1 MNNEN
6 KTEKKPTNYKK
17 IINHWDKK
25 KHLKC
30 VGVVCRWCN
39 WRFIYLS
46 DVLAFVSIL
55 MVVFFWHSIQLMI
68 HLKTKKKWCWWW
80 WYRFETQTFFSIII
94 EWNGMDESP
103 TSSKSSFSQ
112 CDTFIYNDTAKKNG
126 LHFIQTTKK
135 RKKKF
140 TSIMSCVSMAV
151 TKLGWWW

>member
-6 KTEKKPTNYKK
+6 KTKTKQKKKPTNYKK
-17 IINHWDKK
+17 IINHWIKK

-55 MVVFFWHSIQLMI
+55 MVVFFWHFIQLMI

-80 WYRFETQTFFSIII
+80 WYRFETQTFFSIIM
-94 EWNGMDESP
+94 EWTNHQHHQNHHSHSATHSYITIRPKKMDFI
-103 TSSKSSFSQ
+103 SSKQ
-112 CDTFIYNDTAKKNG
+112 QKKE
-126 LHFIQTTKK
+126 
-135 RKKKF
+135 RKF
-140 TSIMSCVSMAV
+140 TTSIMSCVSMAV
-151 TKLGWWW
+151 TKLGWW